1 MNGEKIAVCQGAAV
15 LSAAEWF
22 DFAHHVG
29 LMQSQKKPDMVSEVE
44 P

>member
-1 MNGEKIAVCQGAAV
+1 MFA
-15 LSAAEWF
+15 LSARQWF

-29 LMQSQKKPDMVSEVE
+29 LFLASHQADMVSEVE